1 MCGISGMVGP
11 DADRATA
18 QRMSDSL
25 AHRGPDGE
33 GFYTDAGVVLGHR
46 RLKIIDLV
54 TGDQPLSNEDGTVWV
69 VYNGEIYNFRELR
82 RELEGQGHQFRTR
95 SDTEV
100 LVHLYEQHGE
110 HFLPRLDG
118 IFAFALWD
126 SRRRRLLLAR
136 DYFGVK
142 PLHYHFDGRT
152 LRFGS
157 EIKAILED
165 TVVPRQVDFQAL
177 HYFLNVRFIPG
188 ERTLFAGI
196 RRLLPAHYLVFEDGA
211 VRTQRY
217 FELQPEGGP
226 RRGES
231 YYIDGIQHHLREAV
245 RKQLVSDVPLGVY
258 LSGGLDSSSI
268 VAFMSQLV
276 AEPVKTFC
284 LGFNEPTDELDDARV
299 IAHHFKTEHHE
310 MSLDADPLRRYPEV
324 IWHAEE
330 PKENILQGYL
340 LAQFARQHV
349 TVVQGGLGGDELFAG
364 YTNNLFVYPAQP
376 LHRLV
381 PPAVA
386 RHVLQPLSRLLF
398 HAQNATGALRLDEY
412 RRGVQMLLAL
422 GDPERYYLIL
432 RNTWDFD
439 AGAFANLYGPA
450 LRDQHLAL
458 THTEFDDY
466 FTANGGV
473 SASRGVLEQALWA
486 EFHTKMIDDLLVNED
501 RTSMAHG
508 LEVRVPLLDRDLV
521 RFAMGIPVDLK
532 IKRGETKYIFR
543 KAMSGLLPE
552 HALRK
557 KKWGFS
563 FNPYYQFQKDL
574 KQAAERVLTAQRVE
588 RRGWFNY
595 AYLRRILDHPPHP
608 RLRWHYFLLW
618 LALGLEIWAQMFL
631 DEAVTRPPRELEAYE
646 GRS

>member
-1 MCGISGMVGP
+1 MCGICGIAGP
-11 DADRATA
+11 AAERDVVE
-18 QRMSDSL
+18 RMSAIL

-33 GFYTDAGVVLGHR
+33 GFYEDAGVVLGHR
-46 RLKIIDLV
+46 RLSIIDLV
-54 TGDQPLSNEDGTVWV
+54 TGDQPMSNEDGTVWA
-69 VYNGEIYNFRELR
+69 VYNGEIYNFSDLR
-82 RELEGQGHQFRTR
+82 RELETQGHRFRSS

-110 HFLPRLDG
+110 AFLPKLDG

-157 EIKAILED
+157 EIKALLQD
-165 TVVPRQVDFQAL
+165 PAVPRTVDFQAL
-177 HYFLNVRFIPG
+177 HYFLNLRFIPG

-217 FELQPEGGP
+217 FELQPEIGP
-226 RRGES
+226 RRSES
-231 YYIDGIQHHLREAV
+231 YYIDGIRHHLREAV
-245 RKQLVSDVPLGVY
+245 RKQLISDVPLGVF

-276 AEPVKTFC
+276 EEPIKTFC
-284 LGFNEPTDELDDARV
+284 LGFNEPTDELADARV
-299 IAHHFKTEHHE
+299 VARHFKTEHHE

-349 TVVQGGLGGDELFAG
+349 TVVHGGLGGDELFAG
-364 YTNNLFVYPAQP
+364 YANNQLIYPTQA

-381 PPAVA
+381 PAAVG
-386 RHVLQPLSRLLF
+386 RHFFQPLSRLLF
-398 HAQNATGALRLDEY
+398 AAQNASGMLRFDEY
-412 RRGVQMLLAL
+412 RRGLQMLLAL

-432 RNTWDFD
+432 RNTWDYD
-439 AGAFANLYGPA
+439 QGAFGNLYGPA
-450 LRDQHLAL
+450 LRDQALAP
-458 THTEFDDY
+458 THMEFDSY
-466 FTANGGV
+466 FGATNG
-473 SASRGVLEQALWA
+473 RTVLDQVLWA
-486 EFHTKMIDDLLVNED
+486 EFHTKMVDDFLMNED

-508 LEVRVPLLDRDLV
+508 LEVRVPFLDRDLV

-532 IKRGETKYIFR
+532 IKRNETKCIFR
-543 KAMSGLLPE
+543 KAMIGLLPD

-574 KQAAERVLTAQRVE
+574 KPVAESVLTRARIEQ
-588 RRGWFNY
+588 RGWFNY
-595 AYLRRILDHPPHP
+595 DYLRRILDHPAHP
-608 RLRWHYFLLW
+608 RLRWHYFFLW

-631 DEAVTRPPRELEAYE
+631 DESRHAPALSLEAYAAD
-646 GRS
+646 RY